1 MIVSTVLFLMHTF
14 AAVKK
19 YAIMFVTEALEP
31 EHRKS
36 YLQAGELR

>member
-19 YAIMFVTEALEP
+19 HAIMFGDICMKNTFLS
-31 EHRKS
+31 S
-36 YLQAGELR
+36 YGMKN

>member
-19 YAIMFVTEALEP
+19 YAIMFGEICMENTFLS
-31 EHRKS
+31 S
-36 YLQAGELR
+36 YGMKN

>member
-19 YAIMFVTEALEP
+19 HAIMFGAKYMT
-31 EHRKS
+31 KI
-36 YLQAGELR
+36 

>member
-19 YAIMFVTEALEP
+19 YAIMF
-31 EHRKS
+31 
-36 YLQAGELR
+36 GEICMKTLFFPPMV